1 MLGPHTGIYIF
12 NNYYVKSTIFF
23 MEKKPCDLLMT
34 LTLEFDLDLSENFTT
49 WCHSIVSYYEQFE
62 VFDFR
67 MTLTFDLQL
76 NLTLTNT
83 QHFVMNM

>member
-1 MLGPHTGIYIF
+1 
-12 NNYYVKSTIFF
+12 

-34 LTLEFDLDLSENFTT
+34 LTLEFDPDLSENFTT
-49 WCHSIVSYYEQFE
+49 CCHCIVSYYEQFE
-62 VFDFR
+62 VFDLK

>member
-1 MLGPHTGIYIF
+1 
-12 NNYYVKSTIFF
+12 
-23 MEKKPCDLLMT
+23 MT

-49 WCHSIVSYYEQFE
+49 GCHCIVSYYEKFE
-62 VFDFR
+62 VFDLK

-83 QHFVMNM
+83 QHFVMNMQLLWYT